1 MLLLLG
7 ISTGCIFRQ
16 PTDLVDHRLLQ
27 AETEITMGHFS
38 SAAEILQALITNS
51 PNDPTPALALTD
63 CYLAWGKPQA
73 GLAALEEAARRG
85 ASPDEIA
92 DRRLALLQAAGA
104 WSELR
109 HEATLQLKTRPAD
122 ITALSAMVE
131 ASLQLGDCESA
142 RDAAARLA
150 QAAPTR
156 SANRILAVLEG
167 NLELVREHAPDLL
180 QADEICEPHCKLL
193 VGYRLVEQ
201 EAWGLAHCVLQQAVR
216 TEPVSAEAHAWLGES
231 LERLGHSQQALAHFQ
246 QATQLAPASPLS
258 WLLLGKYHMTHHDLD
273 AAEDALGRARELD
286 PGNPALYLAIAE
298 LCASRGQY
306 AEMTAWNRKAVS
318 LVPDDPDLWQAVARM
333 YLTRM
338 LIEDPMAME
347 AARRAV
353 SLAPDAAES
362 HALLGWAY
370 LLRSEPQSALLELQ
384 KAVDLGPAS
393 GEAHYL
399 LSQALRQMGKVS
411 AAKEEEIRAA
421 DLGYPTPGSP

>member
-7 ISTGCIFRQ
+7 ITTGCMSRQ
-16 PTDLVDHRLLQ
+16 PTSPVDHRLLQ
-27 AETEITMGHFS
+27 AKTEIAAGHFS
-38 SAAEILQALITNS
+38 SAAEILQAFMVSN

-73 GLAALEEAARRG
+73 GLAALEEAAHRG
-85 ASPDEIA
+85 SPADEIA
-92 DRRLALLQAAGA
+92 DRRLALLRAAGA
-104 WSELR
+104 WTELR
-109 HEATLQLKTRPAD
+109 REAALQLQASPDST
-122 ITALSAMVE
+122 TALSAMVE
-131 ASLQLGDCESA
+131 AALQLGDCGSA
-142 RDAAARLA
+142 QDAAAQLTSV
-150 QAAPTR
+150 APTR

-286 PGNPALYLAIAE
+286 PGNPAVYLATAE

-306 AEMTAWNRKAVS
+306 ADMTTWNRKAVS
-318 LVPDDPDLWQAVARM
+318 LAPDDPGLWQAVARM

-338 LIEDPMAME
+338 LIEDTLAVE
-347 AARRAV
+347 AAHRAV
-353 SLAPDAAES
+353 MLAPDDAES
-362 HALLGWAY
+362 HVLLGWAH
-370 LLRSEPQSALLELQ
+370 LLRSEPQEALVELQ
-384 KAVDLGPAS
+384 KAVDLDPGS

-399 LSQALRQMGKVS
+399 LSQALRQMGEES
-411 AAKEEEIRAA
+411 AAREEQIRAA
-421 DLGYPTPGSP
+421 DLGYATPGSP